1 MTGGQHGTEL
11 CWHID
16 FKGLIPVEKDLRAAI
31 AVGKLCGKT
40 GTSGGKNGGDPT
52 RVGYYESACFRPGRV
67 CAT

>member
-1 MTGGQHGTEL
+1 MTGGQHGTKL

-40 GTSGGKNGGDPT
+40 GTSGGIKW
-52 RVGYYESACFRPGRV
+52 R
-67 CAT
+67 